1 MNRREA
7 LKMMGYAVSMTAA
20 TDLFLSCQ
28 SEAKVSLDWKPAF
41 LSDRQAHILAEVAE
55 TILPKTQT
63 PGAKELGVP
72 QFIDKML
79 KALLTEGDQKEFVEG
94 LEKLEK
100 DCKAMQGKTFTA
112 CTPQERESFLTK
124 IDKEAASA
132 PTTPSVW
139 GITLGNP
146 IPPPFFRKLKGMV
159 LFGYFTSEKVG
170 KEVLTYDP
178 VPGDFIG
185 CIPLKDVGNA
195 WTE

>member
-7 LKMMGYAVSMTAA
+7 LKLIGYAVPLTAA

-28 SEAKVSLDWKPAF
+28 SEAKVSLEWKPVF
-41 LSDRQAHILAEVAE
+41 LTDKQANILAEVAE

-79 KALLTEGDQKEFVEG
+79 KELLTAEDQKEFAEG
-94 LEKLEK
+94 LEKLDK
-100 DCKAMQGKTFTA
+100 DCKSVQGKAFSA
-112 CTPQERESFLTK
+112 CTPQEREAYITK
-124 IDKEAASA
+124 VDKEAASA

-146 IPPPFFRKLKGMV
+146 SPPPFFRKLKGMV

-185 CIPLKDVGNA
+185 CMPLKEVGNA